1 MRTLALYGASC
12 KRRSFFYCTGAA
24 WKSLQ
29 LLPLLM
35 VEGCVGRSWGVWTG
49 AMGFAN
55 ELRMYGVLRSSPNKI
70 FGYLPVCV
78 EKSLSEVHFPAPI
91 NGLVTDTTSCS
102 AGMPFLALPIATSP
116 RCRELREVS

>member
-1 MRTLALYGASC
+1 MRTLALCGASC

-49 AMGFAN
+49 AMGFAGFAD
-55 ELRMYGVLRSSPNKI
+55 ELRIDGVLRSSPCKN
-70 FGYLPVCV
+70 PP
-78 EKSLSEVHFPAPI
+78 KS
-91 NGLVTDTTSCS
+91 
-102 AGMPFLALPIATSP
+102 
-116 RCRELREVS
+116 